1 MSARAPDSRGKRLA
15 AFRVAAGILVSR
27 VLGLVRENALGY
39 FFGAG
44 AHADAWRV
52 GLKIPN
58 VIQNLLGEGA
68 LSASF
73 IPVYVRLLEE
83 GREREAARVAGAILG
98 ILCLVGGALAAIG
111 AWTAPLVGR
120 VIAPGFTVADDGRA
134 EILAAIL
141 PLLFPMT
148 AFLVVSAWA
157 LGILNSHR
165 RFFVSY
171 VAPALWNLA
180 IVTALA
186 AAAWRGLAG
195 TGLLMAMA
203 WGALTGGALQ
213 LLFQLPF
220 AAPHLRGMVPSLGRG
235 LEPVRR
241 VIRNF
246 VPVAA
251 ARGAVNLSALA
262 EGMMASLLATGAL
275 SILGYAQTLHILPI
289 SLFGMSIAAAE
300 LPELARDGPGPV
312 GAVRRRT
319 RDAVARLLFWMI
331 PSAAAYLAF
340 GTEVTAILR
349 LFPTGEFGAGLAA
362 AVGFALGAYALGL
375 PASGSSR
382 ILASAFHALGD
393 TRTPARIAWLRIGL
407 SVAAGFLLM
416 RPLDQWTAGGFRMG
430 AVGLALGTT
439 AGAWLEVVLLAR
451 ALGRRIKGG
460 TIPWQAAI
468 RTLVATVPA
477 VPAGIL
483 ARALL
488 PAPHPLV
495 ATLAALLPF
504 GIVYLVLA
512 EALDVSPLR
521 IRARL
526 GRWRHRPRKDP
537 PDAR

>member
-1 MSARAPDSRGKRLA
+1 MSAKTPDSRRKRLA
-15 AFRVAAGILVSR
+15 AVRVAAGILVSR

-44 AHADAWRV
+44 VHADAWRA

-83 GREREAARVAGAILG
+83 GREQEAARVAGAILG
-98 ILCLVGGALAAIG
+98 ILCLVAGGLAAIG
-111 AWTAPLVGR
+111 AWMAPLIGGL
-120 VIAPGFTVADDGRA
+120 IAPGFAGDGSA
-134 EILAAIL
+134 GILAAIL
-141 PLLFPMT
+141 PVLFPMT
-148 AFLVVSAWA
+148 AFLVISAWA

-171 VAPALWNLA
+171 VAPALWNVA

-195 TGLLMAMA
+195 TSLLMAMA
-203 WGALTGGALQ
+203 WGALAGGALQ

-235 LEPVRR
+235 LAPVRR

-262 EGMMASLLATGAL
+262 EGMMASFLATGAL
-275 SILGYAQTLHILPI
+275 SILGYAQTLYLLPI
-289 SLFGMSIAAAE
+289 SLFAMSIAAAE
-300 LPELARDGPGPV
+300 LPELARDGAGEV
-312 GAVRRRT
+312 GAVRGRT
-319 RDAVARLLFWMI
+319 RDAVARLLFWMV
-331 PSAAAYLAF
+331 PSAVAYLAF
-340 GTEVTAILR
+340 GTEITAILR
-349 LFPTGEFGAGLAA
+349 LAPAGEFDAGLAA
-362 AVGFALGAYALGL
+362 AVGFVLGAYALGL

-382 ILASAFHALGD
+382 ILAAALHALGD
-393 TRTPARIAWLRIGL
+393 TRTPARAAWLRIALSLTTGL
-407 SVAAGFLLM
+407 VLM
-416 RPLDQWTAGGFRMG
+416 HPLDQWTTGGHRMG
-430 AVGLALGTT
+430 AVGLALGAT
-439 AGAWLEVVLLAR
+439 AGAWLEITLLAR
-451 ALGRRIKGG
+451 ALGRRVEGAM
-460 TIPWQAAI
+460 IPWRTAVRTVVAA
-468 RTLVATVPA
+468 APA

-483 ARALL
+483 ARALV
-488 PAPHPLV
+488 PTPHPLL
-495 ATLAALLPF
+495 ATLSALLPF
-504 GIVYLVLA
+504 GVAYIALA

-521 IRARL
+521 IRERLAR
-526 GRWRHRPRKDP
+526 RRDRQPRDP
-537 PDAR
+537 GDAP